1 MNILVRDAAPDTT
14 AQARTDRDALR
25 DFFDDYYTVLDDVRL
40 EAWPAFFTGDCL
52 YRVIPR
58 ENFEAGYALCTMQAE
73 SRGMLVDRVMG
84 LTRTQMYAPRHY
96 RRFPGP
102 LRIVSRDGD
111 GVRTRHNLLVVQT
124 LIDKQS
130 DIVLCAVCHDLVV
143 RDDEG
148 LRLRERVV
156 VFDSEMIPNSLIY
169 PA

>member
-1 MNILVRDAAPDTT
+1 MNAITPAGL
-14 AQARTDRDALR
+14 DRAALR
-25 DFFDDYYTVLDDVRL
+25 DFFDDYYTCLDDVQL
-40 EAWPAFFTGDCL
+40 EAWPDFFTDDCL

-58 ENFEAGYALCTMQAE
+58 ENHEAGYTLCTIQAE

-84 LTRTQMYAPRHY
+84 LTRTQMFAPRYY

-111 GVRTRHNLLVVQT
+111 GVRTRHNLLLVQT

-130 DIVLCAVCHDLVV
+130 EIVLAAVCHDLVV
-143 RDDEG
+143 RDG
-148 LRLRERVV
+148 GRPRLRERIV

>member
-1 MNILVRDAAPDTT
+1 MI
-14 AQARTDRDALR
+14 DRDAIR
-25 DFFDDYYTVLDDVRL
+25 DFYDDYYSVLDDVRL
-40 EAWPAFFTGDCL
+40 EDWPAFFTEDCI

-58 ENFEAGYALCTMQAE
+58 ENYEAGYTLSTIYAD

-84 LTRTQMYAPRHY
+84 LTRTQMYAPRYY

-102 LRIVSRDGD
+102 LRIVARDGE

-124 LIDKQS
+124 LTDKQS
-130 DIVLCAVCHDLVV
+130 EIVLSAVCHDVLVP
-143 RDDEG
+143 DDDR
-148 LRLRERVV
+148 LRLSERVV